1 MAQRKENIVMF
12 PLMAQG
18 HIIPFLA
25 LALHLENTNR
35 YTITFVNTPSNLKKL
50 KSSLPQ
56 NSSIHLREIP
66 FDGIAHDLPPCTENT
81 DSLPFHL
88 FPNFFESTL
97 SFKPHFRKLINGLF
111 DEQNGH
117 KPVCIIAD
125 MFFAWSAEIAQEY
138 GIFNALFVGGG
149 SFGFACFYSLWLNLP
164 HRDSD
169 EFLLPDFPEA
179 SRIHVTQMT
188 KFLRLADG
196 SDSLSVFFQKVLPQW
211 MNADGILFNTV
222 EELDKIGLI
231 YFSRKLGRPVWP
243 VGPLLLSTGSR
254 AGAGKEYGI
263 STESCKNWLDT
274 KPCNSVIYVS
284 FGSQNTIAASQM
296 MQLAMALEACGKNF
310 IWVVKPPL
318 GFDLNSEFRANEWLP
333 EGFEE
338 RIKDSGQ
345 GLVVQKWAPQVEILS
360 HKSISAFLSHCGW
373 NSVLEALSHGVP
385 IIGWPLA
392 AEQFYNSKLL
402 EEVIGVCVEVAR
414 GMNCEVSKENLS
426 AKFEL
431 VMNETEKGMD
441 LRKKASEVE
450 MIIKNAVRNE
460 EKFKGS
466 SVKAMEQFLDAALMM
481 KKAQKEED

>member
-35 YTITFVNTPSNLKKL
+35 FTITFVNTPSNLKKL

-66 FDGIAHDLPPCTENT
+66 FDGIAHDLPPCTENS

-97 SFKPHFRKLINGLF
+97 SFKPHFRKLINGLI
-111 DEQNGH
+111 DKQNGH

-169 EFLLPDFPEA
+169 EFLLPDFHEA
-179 SRIHVTQMT
+179 SRIHETQMT

-296 MQLAMALEACGKNF
+296 M
-310 IWVVKPPL
+310 
-318 GFDLNSEFRANEWLP
+318 
-333 EGFEE
+333 
-338 RIKDSGQ
+338 
-345 GLVVQKWAPQVEILS
+345 
-360 HKSISAFLSHCGW
+360 
-373 NSVLEALSHGVP
+373 
-385 IIGWPLA
+385 
-392 AEQFYNSKLL
+392 
-402 EEVIGVCVEVAR
+402 
-414 GMNCEVSKENLS
+414 
-426 AKFEL
+426 
-431 VMNETEKGMD
+431 
-441 LRKKASEVE
+441 
-450 MIIKNAVRNE
+450 
-460 EKFKGS
+460 
-466 SVKAMEQFLDAALMM
+466 
-481 KKAQKEED
+481 

>member
-1 MAQRKENIVMF
+1 MF

-188 KFLRLADG
+188 KFLRLAD
-196 SDSLSVFFQKVLPQW
+196 
-211 MNADGILFNTV
+211 
-222 EELDKIGLI
+222 
-231 YFSRKLGRPVWP
+231 
-243 VGPLLLSTGSR
+243 
-254 AGAGKEYGI
+254 GKEYGI